1 MDDSLFSE
9 AEIQALIALLELAQP
24 RETPNNNFYAFYP
37 KTLEEAATYFRKYR
51 VDWTAAYPSL
61 VAKGLLVHWD
71 SLYHLTEA
79 GCAQAE
85 QIRAA
90 RPPIWYWY
98 KEFFTE
104 APRSPTY
111 ARFCEALYGKY
122 LCQAGFSDMTQ
133 LDAMLHALGL
143 GEHSRAL
150 DLGCGIGMVA
160 EYFSD
165 VSGAHFSGMDYIPDA
180 IAQAQERTA
189 AKRQRLSFQV
199 GNLDNLPFPPGSF
212 DALISI
218 DTLYMPNNLDST
230 LAQMRRL
237 LTPGGRMAVFYTHM
251 LWEPGSPRESLQA
264 DKTPLGQA
272 LGRAGLALDAQ
283 DFSAETYVLLHRKR
297 QIAEA
302 MRADFAAEG
311 RSFLYDHLVTE
322 SESSPAPFDPQ
333 TSNMSRYLY
342 IVQT

>member
-1 MDDSLFSE
+1 MDSFSE
-9 AEIQALIALLELAQP
+9 AEIQALIALLELVRP
-24 RETPNNNFYAFYP
+24 KETPNNNFYTFYP
-37 KTLEEAATYFRKYR
+37 KTLDEAATYFRKHR
-51 VDWTAAYPSL
+51 VDWTEAYASL
-61 VAKGLLVHWD
+61 VARGLLVQVD

-85 QIRAA
+85 QVRAA

-122 LCQAGFSDMTQ
+122 LCQAGFSDMVQ
-133 LDAMLHALGL
+133 LEAMLRALDL

-150 DLGCGIGMVA
+150 DLGCGVGMVA

-165 VSGAHFSGMDYIPDA
+165 VSGAHVSGMDYIPDA

-189 AKRQRLSFQV
+189 AERRRLSFHV
-199 GNLDNLPFPPGSF
+199 GNLDTLSFPPGSF

-218 DTLYMPNNLDST
+218 DTLYMPNDLDGT
-230 LAQMRRL
+230 LAQMRGL
-237 LTPGGRMAVFYTHM
+237 LTPGGRMAIFYIHM
-251 LWEPGSPRESLQA
+251 LWESGSSRESLQA

-272 LGRAGLALDAQ
+272 LGRAGLAYHTQ
-283 DFSAETYVLLHRKR
+283 DFSAETYALMQRKR

-311 RSFLYDHLVTE
+311 RSFLYDHLVAE
-322 SESSPAPFDPQ
+322 SESNPAPFDPQ
-333 TSNMSRYLY
+333 TSTMSRYLY
-342 IVQT
+342 VVQT